1 MSDKERGGSPSFNK
15 LKEIAANQAVT
26 IKQQDEIRNNLDK
39 QTAMKRQQLELD
51 YAQFEAAKHADLRH
65 DLKQAVDFAIR
76 TLPFWNRSPKAIV
89 NRATEILLAIR
100 KETAK
105 HVAMDVLASKIRDE
119 SVGKEIPTSSIVLEA
134 KTVNIDEKGN
144 AIIHAT
150 MDREG
155 AEMEIK

>member
-1 MSDKERGGSPSFNK
+1 MSGIKTDDRPTLKK
-15 LKEIAANQAVT
+15 LQEIAQNQTRT
-26 IKQQDEIRNNLDK
+26 IKQQDEIRNNLDQ

-65 DLKQAVDFAIR
+65 DLKQAADFAIR

-105 HVAMDVLASKIRDE
+105 HVAMDVLAGKIQAENKPIEEVKTDTE
-119 SVGKEIPTSSIVLEA
+119 KVLDGIMA
-134 KTVNIDEKGN
+134 
-144 AIIHAT
+144 
-150 MDREG
+150 DRET
-155 AEMEIK
+155 AEMETL

>member
-105 HVAMDVLASKIRDE
+105 HVAMDVLAQKIREENKPIEEVKADTE
-119 SVGKEIPTSSIVLEA
+119 KVLDGIMA
-134 KTVNIDEKGN
+134 
-144 AIIHAT
+144 
-150 MDREG
+150 DRET
-155 AEMEIK
+155 AEMETV

>member
-119 SVGKEIPTSSIVLEA
+119 SQKDVEIVDKVIEKVAEA
-134 KTVNIDEKGN
+134 SG
-144 AIIHAT
+144 